1 MKRCT
6 TALLKWFAESKR
18 VLFSISSLLPKYNMC
33 WEELLG
39 PAVIIATVFSKRL
52 PPILPG
58 CQWRDTVY
66 HGQVRIRKIMVL
78 EGSLSCDVIV
88 SVLGRWRRWKS
99 IFRICNGTATAADP
113 VSETGISLSTRH
125 FPHNCLSRWSKGF
138 NVNPFLFP

>member
-125 FPHNCLSRWSKGF
+125 FPHNCLSR
-138 NVNPFLFP
+138 